1 LKVQKNRLLIRLI
14 FFLLSFEFFLPL
26 LTEQNDPPEA
36 VVNVTIYNILG
47 QKVKTCVN
55 QNMTAGYYDYI
66 WDGKDDNGTDVSS
79 GVYIYR
85 LGYDNNQVSKLMLFL
100 K

>member
-1 LKVQKNRLLIRLI
+1 LI

-55 QNMTAGYYDYI
+55 EKKNPGYYTHF
-66 WDGKDDNGTDVSS
+66 WDGKNDRGNEVAS

-85 LGYDNNQVSKLMLFL
+85 MSFEDKKVSKLMVLL

>member
-1 LKVQKNRLLIRLI
+1 MKVQKMRLLIGLM
-14 FFLLSFEFFLPL
+14 FLLLSFGFFPPL
-26 LTEQNDPPEA
+26 LTEQNDPPEG
-36 VVNVTIYNILG
+36 VVNLTIYNILG

-55 QNMTAGYYDYI
+55 EKKNPGYYTYF
-66 WDGKDDNGTDVSS
+66 WNGKNDKGMEVAS

-85 LGYDNNQVSKLMLFL
+85 ISYDNKQVSKLMLLL